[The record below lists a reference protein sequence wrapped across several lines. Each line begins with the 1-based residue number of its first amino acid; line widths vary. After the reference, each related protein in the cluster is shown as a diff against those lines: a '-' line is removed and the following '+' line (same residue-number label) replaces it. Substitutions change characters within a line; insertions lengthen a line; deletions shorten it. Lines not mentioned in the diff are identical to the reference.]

1 MRKRLVFLILVAMCC
16 SAFFGCNS
24 RGKQTAYW
32 EETQNLLTTI
42 RTLQTTVFI
51 EKANLDAGIEYP
63 ESIKEQEELF
73 SSLMQSLK
81 KKDELWESFQLV
93 ADDVCGLLYI
103 DSFFG
108 KEYHD
113 FLVEKLSLYVYEEG
127 LLSIYKK
134 STEHVPTNGIINSV
148 QNTAY
153 NLNFLS
159 EALSEEEMEQFGFKD
174 AIVQYFN
181 FYLPEAAEMDGDQKD
196 ERTGAMQGMY
206 SEILCVLQRLGIEDE
221 VNFKPIQDLQ
231 QQKSRRNFEERFS
244 ENTLYNA
251 SMWAMIALEEQ
262 VYHES
267 NRYDT
272 YASQIF
278 CSLKTKDDFRLYAFQ
293 TPFVELRF
301 YLLSG
306 GDVSGNE
313 FYSTHINEWLD
324 EEIMTLY
331 QQMMANN

>member
-134 STEHVPTNGIINSV
+134 QPYPV
-148 QNTAY
+148 
-153 NLNFLS
+153 
-159 EALSEEEMEQFGFKD
+159 
-174 AIVQYFN
+174 
-181 FYLPEAAEMDGDQKD
+181 
-196 ERTGAMQGMY
+196 
-206 SEILCVLQRLGIEDE
+206 
-221 VNFKPIQDLQ
+221 DL
-231 QQKSRRNFEERFS
+231 
-244 ENTLYNA
+244 
-251 SMWAMIALEEQ
+251 
-262 VYHES
+262 
-267 NRYDT
+267 
-272 YASQIF
+272 
-278 CSLKTKDDFRLYAFQ
+278 
-293 TPFVELRF
+293 
-301 YLLSG
+301 
-306 GDVSGNE
+306 GNE
-313 FYSTHINEWLD
+313 FLTWFIGSALRCCAMLSTKRFTAVLNLPACFISPSFAYRKASYSQINAPCASLWR
-324 EEIMTLY
+324 
-331 QQMMANN
+331 N